1 MASKKVKYAFAIL
14 LKNYR
19 SNCMA
24 EKLQV
29 YQIGLPGFLSLII
42 GKKYFAEA
50 GIFPLVAK

>member
-29 YQIGLPGFLSLII
+29 YQTGLPGFLSLII